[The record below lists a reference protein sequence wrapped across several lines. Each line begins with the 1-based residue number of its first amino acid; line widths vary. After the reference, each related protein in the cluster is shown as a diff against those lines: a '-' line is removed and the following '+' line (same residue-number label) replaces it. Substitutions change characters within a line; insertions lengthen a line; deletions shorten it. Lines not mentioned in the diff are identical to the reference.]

1 MAKAQDKIRV
11 LCFGYNGAN
20 NTGSEA
26 KLLCTLRTIKKII
39 GDRIG
44 ELAVLTLNKRNQQ
57 RYLVNFPE
65 VRLIE
70 IGPWTL
76 WKNPKLL
83 LENYDL
89 LFLSEGSTFIDHF
102 SSLFFLMFCAG
113 AELEKLRGFRVVGYG
128 NDCGHLKPI
137 NQRILRHT
145 VNKIDLLM
153 VRNLDA
159 LARMRGYGVTHE
171 IHVTADAT
179 YEYPLPPLGYRQKLL
194 GKLGLNPKERPIIG
208 IAPKEFFWWPVAFR
222 PWGPKEDLYR
232 YPFYHTWPKGG
243 RESSRRY
250 VEQSARYADWC
261 VKTYDAVIVLLSM
274 EHMDEIP
281 TQRIYHAMKHK
292 DRAVILSSDEYIVD
306 DMISVLSVLKALIT
320 TRYHGAVLSSCSAV
334 PMIAISSDTR
344 CEAVFRELE
353 MMQLYLDYVE
363 HPCPT
368 PKTEG
373 LDERL
378 MEMTQTLMQQEASLK
393 KRIADQHP
401 IFVERAHQNEVL
413 LKKWFE
419 ENFYAVG

>member
-1 MAKAQDKIRV
+1 MSEAKGKIRV

-26 KLLCTLRTIKKII
+26 KLLCTLKTIKKII
-39 GDRIG
+39 GPRIG

-57 RYLVNFPE
+57 RYLVDFPD

-83 LENYDL
+83 FENYDL

-102 SSLFFLMFCAG
+102 SSLFLWMFCA
-113 AELEKLRGFRVVGYG
+113 AVELEKLRGNRVVGYG
-128 NDCGHLKPI
+128 NDCGQLKAF
-137 NQRILRHT
+137 NQQILRHA
-145 VNKIDLLM
+145 VDKIDLMM
-153 VRNLDA
+153 VRSSDA
-159 LARMRGYGVTHE
+159 LTRMRKYGVNRE

-179 YEYPLPPLGYRQKLL
+179 YEYPLPPLHHRQKLL
-194 GKLGLNPKERPIIG
+194 ERLGLNPKERPIFG
-208 IAPKEFFWWPVAFR
+208 IAPKEFFWWPIAFR
-222 PWGPKEDLYR
+222 PWGPQEDLYR

-243 RESSRRY
+243 KESSLKY
-250 VEQSARYADWC
+250 VKQSARFADWC
-261 VKTYDAVIVLLSM
+261 VERYDATLALLSM
-274 EHMDEIP
+274 EHMDHLP
-281 TQRIYHAMKHK
+281 ARRIYRAMKHR
-292 DRAVILSSDEYIVD
+292 DRAIIISSDEYGVD

-334 PMIAISSDTR
+334 PMIAVSSDSR

-353 MMQLYLDYVE
+353 MMHLYLDYVE
-363 HPCPT
+363 HPCQT
-368 PKTEG
+368 PKIEA

-378 MEMTQTLMQQEASLK
+378 MEMTKTLMRQEASLK
-393 KRIADQHP
+393 KRIADRHP
-401 IFVERAHQNEVL
+401 LFVERAHQNEVL

-419 ENFYAVG
+419 ENF